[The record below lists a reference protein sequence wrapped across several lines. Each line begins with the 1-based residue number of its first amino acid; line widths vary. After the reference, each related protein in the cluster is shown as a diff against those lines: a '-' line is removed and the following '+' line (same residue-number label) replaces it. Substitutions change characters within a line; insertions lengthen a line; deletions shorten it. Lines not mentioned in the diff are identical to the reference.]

1 MNGVGSWYDNA
12 PMESFFATLKSERV
26 HHCIYQT
33 REEARTD
40 LFFYIEARYN
50 PCRLHSSLGYLSP
63 EAFEQAYHQRQGNV
77 SQPCVHESG
86 GSPAEGGGVGTG
98 PRIAGAGTG
107 MIYPFTLP
115 WVGSNDEA
123 GLVDERE
130 KVQVWEAALL
140 ELSEEKRRTLQEVLI
155 DGGLFDLAVGRCD
168 SRA

>member
-1 MNGVGSWYDNA
+1 
-12 PMESFFATLKSERV
+12 
-26 HHCIYQT
+26 
-33 REEARTD
+33 
-40 LFFYIEARYN
+40 
-50 PCRLHSSLGYLSP
+50 
-63 EAFEQAYHQRQGNV
+63 
-77 SQPCVHESG
+77 
-86 GSPAEGGGVGTG
+86 
-98 PRIAGAGTG
+98 

-155 DGGLFDLAVGRCD
+155 DGELFDLAVGRCD